1 MIEKFI
7 KNDLT
12 LKRYRR
18 FKTMRRSVI
27 SLWILMFLLLLSV
40 TAELWANNKPIIMSH
55 QGSIYFP
62 ALKYYHPSVF
72 GITGEAITNYRTM
85 EMADSDWAI
94 WPLIEWGPYESNLE
108 VDTYPSAPSA
118 INLFGTDDRGRDVAS
133 RLIYGFRYSI
143 GFGVLVWFFS
153 YFAGIVIG
161 SMMGFAGGWVDLV
174 GQRLVEIFESM
185 PALLVIITLVSIF
198 GASMP
203 LLVGFSVV
211 FGWMMISIYI
221 RAEFLK
227 LRKREFVEA
236 ARAQGVSWGRIVF
249 KHILPNALGPIITFS
264 PFTIAASIYSL
275 ASLDY
280 LGLGLPAPT
289 PSWGEL
295 FQQANNYFTIAWW
308 LAVYPGLAMVLTL
321 TVLNLIG
328 EGVRDA
334 FDPRKSVA

>member
-1 MIEKFI
+1 MIERFI

-18 FKTMRRSVI
+18 FKAMRRSVI

-40 TAELWANNKPIIMSH
+40 TAELWANNKPIILSH

-62 ALKYYHPSVF
+62 ALKYYHPSTF
-72 GITGEAITNYRTM
+72 GIEGEAVTNYRTM
-85 EMADSDWAI
+85 DMTDSWSI
-94 WPLIEWGPYESNLE
+94 WPLIEWDPYESNIE
-108 VDTYPSAPSA
+108 VDTYPSGPTGT
-118 INLFGTDDRGRDVAS
+118 NLFGTDDRGRDVAS

-161 SMMGFAGGWVDLV
+161 SIMGFAGGWVDLI

-236 ARAQGVSWGRIVF
+236 ARAQGVSWGRIIF

-308 LAVYPGLAMVLTL
+308 LAVYPGLAMILTL

>member
-1 MIEKFI
+1 MIERFI
-7 KNDLT
+7 KNDQT

-18 FKTMRRSVI
+18 FKAMRRSVV
-27 SLWILMFLLLLSV
+27 SFWVFVFLLFVSV
-40 TAELWANNKPIIMSH
+40 TAEFWSNNKPFLMSY
-55 QGSIYFP
+55 QGSIYSP
-62 ALKYYHPSVF
+62 ALKYYHPSEF
-72 GITGEAITNYRTM
+72 GVENESVTNYRNLRKENKM
-85 EMADSDWAI
+85 DWAL
-94 WPLIEWGPYESNLE
+94 WPPIEWDPFESNQD
-108 VDTYPSAPSA
+108 VSVYPAPPSN
-118 INLFGTDDRGRDVAS
+118 INVLGTDDRGRDVAS

-143 GFGVLVWFFS
+143 GFAVLVWFFS
-153 YFAGIVIG
+153 YFLGVVIG
-161 SMMGFAGGWVDLV
+161 SLMGFAGGWVDLV

-185 PALLVIITLVSIF
+185 PALLVIITLVSVF
-198 GASMP
+198 GASLP
-203 LLVGFSVV
+203 LLVAFSVV
-211 FGWMMISIYI
+211 FGWMFISIYI

-236 ARAQGVSWGRIVF
+236 ARAQGVSWTRIIF
-249 KHILPNALGPIITFS
+249 KHILPNALGPIVTFS
-264 PFTIAASIYSL
+264 PFTIAGSIYAL

-308 LAVYPGLAMVLTL
+308 LAVFPGIAMVVTL

-334 FDPRKSVA
+334 FDPRK